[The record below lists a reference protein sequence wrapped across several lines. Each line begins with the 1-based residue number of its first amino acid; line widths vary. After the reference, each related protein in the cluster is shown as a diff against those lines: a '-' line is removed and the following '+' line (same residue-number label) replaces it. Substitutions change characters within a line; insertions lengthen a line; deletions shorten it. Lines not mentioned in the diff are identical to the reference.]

1 MSLPTSTTRCDND
14 QLMRQRE
21 KMIQDM
27 EKAVYRRE
35 AIMLRLG
42 MCVCVCV
49 CVCSCVFPQSRTEQS
64 HNGFCGMGTVLT
76 SSVMI
81 LQPCIANNFELHN
94 FIVLI
99 IILVSGIQ
107 LVQ

>member
-1 MSLPTSTTRCDND
+1 
-14 QLMRQRE
+14 
-21 KMIQDM
+21 
-27 EKAVYRRE
+27 
-35 AIMLRLG
+35 
-42 MCVCVCV
+42 
-49 CVCSCVFPQSRTEQS
+49 VCSCVFPQSRTEQS

-81 LQPCIANNFELHN
+81 LQPCITIIIILNFI

-99 IILVSGIQ
+99 IILVNGIQ